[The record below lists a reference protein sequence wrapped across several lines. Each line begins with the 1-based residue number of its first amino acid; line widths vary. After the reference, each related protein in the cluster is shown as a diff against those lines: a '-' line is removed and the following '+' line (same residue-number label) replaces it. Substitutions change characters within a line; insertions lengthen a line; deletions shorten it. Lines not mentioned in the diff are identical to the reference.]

1 MALKRSLAWLVVA
14 VGLIW
19 LVGCGNRPAGGL
31 DRPSQVAL
39 VEGPRRSGADTLVVF
54 MPDSAHTRQ
63 AWETMKDELQTTFN
77 LTTRVVT
84 SETQERDLER
94 DINAAQPKAVVLM
107 GNLPMNLYLKYQAKH
122 PAERIP
128 PAVVVMA
135 SFFDEQR
142 PLFRNATGIAYEI
155 PGISTFVSLRSF
167 VYARI
172 QRVGVVYRPLFA
184 SYLEKQGRLAH
195 VEQVE
200 LVPMEV
206 SSDPGPYEIRSA
218 LDQLMNKEKVDAIW
232 VLNDNTLLEPE
243 LVAKG
248 WLYMLHR
255 NPKLVVVGVSSLVD
269 TRLHFGSFAMLPD
282 HAGLG
287 VQTANLIFKL
297 AEEGWDASAQPT
309 ELPISVQTVVDLPW
323 TSQHFQVREDAL
335 ERIDRIVR

>member
-1 MALKRSLAWLVVA
+1 MAMMRMLRCFALALSFA
-14 VGLIW
+14 AF
-19 LVGCGNRPAGGL
+19 VGCGNRSATGL
-31 DRPSQVAL
+31 DKTSKSAFQDAPARA
-39 VEGPRRSGADTLVVF
+39 GADSVVVF
-54 MPDSAHTRQ
+54 LPDSTHTRQ
-63 AWETMKDELQTTFN
+63 AWETLKDELQGTFN
-77 LTTRVVT
+77 VVTRVVT
-84 SETQERDLER
+84 SETATEELER
-94 DINAAQPKAVVLM
+94 EIAGARPRGVVLM

-122 PAERIP
+122 VGERIP

-167 VYARI
+167 VYARV
-172 QRVGVVYRPLFA
+172 QRVGVVHRPLFA
-184 SYLEKQGRLAH
+184 RYVGKQAELAR
-195 VEQVE
+195 VEQVD
-200 LVPMEV
+200 LVPVEV
-206 SSDPGPYEIRSA
+206 SSDPGPYEIRGA
-218 LDQLMNKEKVDAIW
+218 LDRLLNQEKVDAIW

-248 WLYMLHR
+248 WLHMLHKT
-255 NPKLVVVGVSSLVD
+255 PKLVVVGVGSLVD

-297 AEEGWDASAQPT
+297 ADEGWDASAQPT

-323 TSQHFQVREDAL
+323 TSTHFQVREDAL

>member
-1 MALKRSLAWLVVA
+1 MALKRSLAWLVVSLG
-14 VGLIW
+14 VFL
-19 LVGCGNRPAGGL
+19 LVGCGGKTAPGL
-31 DRPSQVAL
+31 DRSSKVAI
-39 VEGPRRSGADTLVVF
+39 EDGPPRSGADTVVVF

-63 AWETMKDELQTTFN
+63 AWETMKDELQSEFN
-77 LTTRVVT
+77 VITRVVNT
-84 SETQERDLER
+84 ETQASDIER
-94 DINAAQPKAVVLM
+94 DIGAAQPKGVVLM
-107 GNLPMNLYLKYQAKH
+107 GNLPMNLYLKFQARH
-122 PAERIP
+122 AGHAIP

-172 QRVGVVYRPLFA
+172 QRVGVVHRPLFA
-184 SYLEKQGRLAH
+184 NYVANQARLAR

-200 LVPMEV
+200 LVPVEV
-206 SSDPGPYEIRSA
+206 GADPGPYEIRAA
-218 LDQLMNKEKVDAIW
+218 LDRLLNKEKVDAIW

-248 WLYMLHR
+248 WLYMLHKT
-255 NPKLVVVGVSSLVD
+255 PKLVVVGVGSLVD
-269 TRLHFGSFAMLPD
+269 TRLHFGCFAMLPD

-297 AEEGWDASAQPT
+297 SEEGWDASAQPT
-309 ELPISVQTVVDLPW
+309 ELPVSVQTVVDLPW
-323 TSQHFQVREDAL
+323 TSEHFQVREDAL